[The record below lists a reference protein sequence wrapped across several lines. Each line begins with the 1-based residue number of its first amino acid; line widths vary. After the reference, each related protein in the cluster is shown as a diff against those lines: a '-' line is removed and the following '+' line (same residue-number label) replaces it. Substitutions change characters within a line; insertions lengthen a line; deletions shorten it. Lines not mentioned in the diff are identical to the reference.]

1 MNKTVIQFIYR
12 EQIRQPEDRY
22 LSPKLRESP
31 FTLLNNQVSLSWYG
45 DVSGPVQV
53 EIGDLCDGAMTFAFH
68 KDVQISID
76 DKPFALSCV
85 QQMEYFPEWEPISRR
100 LANGVFVLP
109 TGNVYVD
116 PEEAVDEYLS
126 KCERAGDSDVRLPDG
141 TLLPIARLTM
151 TTPEKP

>member
-1 MNKTVIQFIYR
+1 MKHRIEFIYR

-22 LSPKLRESP
+22 LPPKLRETCP
-31 FTLLNNQVSLSWYG
+31 FTLLNNQVRLSWG

-53 EIGDLCDGAMTFAFH
+53 EIGAVCAEAMTFAFH
-68 KDVQISID
+68 KDVQLSVD
-76 DKPFALSCV
+76 GKSFALSCV
-85 QQMEYFPEWEPISRR
+85 QQMGYFPEWEPISRR

-126 KCERAGDSDVRLPDG
+126 KCERAGDSGVRLPDG